1 MPRSLAPSSSE
12 DDLVFEDEKIE
23 EILKQSTPDP
33 RQSTAVSEK
42 SSSSSKKLE
51 DIYFRGSRPRLDS
64 TVDTSSAPI
73 SFANDFNDS
82 NDSICPLGKLSDSI
96 CLNEAQFVGMKLQ
109 PFNDFSNED
118 NDIQAKSFRNHS
130 IQTSNRQS
138 TPVPDPTTQSGSR
151 ADPEMIFKG
160 WGVTYEVRSSVDQRK
175 PCCIFCCCIC
185 FHCFI
190 LG

>member
-42 SSSSSKKLE
+42 SSSSSKNLE

-82 NDSICPLGKLSDSI
+82 NDSI
-96 CLNEAQFVGMKLQ
+96 VGMKLQ
-109 PFNDFSNED
+109 PFKDSPNED
-118 NDIQAKSFRNHS
+118 NDIQAKSLRNYS

-138 TPVPDPTTQSGSR
+138 TPVPDPMTQCESR
-151 ADPEMIFKG
+151 ADPEMIFGG
-160 WGVTYEVRSSVDQRK
+160 WGVTYEVRSSADQRK
-175 PCCIFCCCIC
+175 VCCIFCCCIC
-185 FHCFI
+185 FNCF
-190 LG
+190 